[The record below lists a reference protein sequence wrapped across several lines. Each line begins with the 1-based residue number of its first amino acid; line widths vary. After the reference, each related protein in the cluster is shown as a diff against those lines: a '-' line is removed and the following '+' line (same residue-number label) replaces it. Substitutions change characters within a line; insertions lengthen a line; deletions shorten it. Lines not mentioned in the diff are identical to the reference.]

1 MIDLEETDDGRI
13 KIGALMEAT
22 GVTRATIHH
31 YLNEGLL
38 PEPFKTS
45 RNMALYSRDCIDRVL
60 LIKGLQKHSRRS
72 LAEVKELLSDTW
84 DSKGIQR
91 MQELLDVEATGAQV
105 SPLNPERPRE
115 ALSITQ
121 LSKRTG
127 LSLEELRN
135 IESLG
140 LMSSESSRGRRL
152 YSPNDVDVAV
162 ALSELAAVGFD
173 SQAGF
178 VAQDAL
184 IYLHCLRDLLY
195 KEVSIFMER
204 VPNEGDP
211 QEKLTLARQG
221 IERVTPLILAL
232 RRKLIADFIEAAPLP
247 SRKKASSRGKKVSS
261 RV

>member
-1 MIDLEETDDGRI
+1 MIDAEETDDGRI

-31 YLNEGLL
+31 YLKEGLL
-38 PEPFKTS
+38 PEPMKTS

-72 LAEVKELLSDTW
+72 LAEVKELLSDTS
-84 DSKGIQR
+84 DSEGIQR
-91 MQELLDVEATGAQV
+91 MQELLNVEATRVQV

-121 LSKRTG
+121 LAERTG
-127 LSLEELRN
+127 LSMDELRN

-140 LMSSESSRGRRL
+140 LMSSENSRGRRL
-152 YSPNDVDVAV
+152 FNPNDVDVAV
-162 ALSELAAVGFD
+162 ALSELAEVGFD
-173 SQAGF
+173 SEAGF
-178 VAQDAL
+178 VAEDAL
-184 IYLHCLRDLLY
+184 IYLHSLRDLLY
-195 KEVSIFMER
+195 KEVAIFLER
-204 VPNEGDP
+204 VPDEGDP
-211 QEKLTLARQG
+211 QEALTLARHG

-247 SRKKASSRGKKVSS
+247 GSNKGSS
-261 RV
+261 